1 MRSGFRLSC
10 VWVSI
15 QLVSVVS
22 AATIKST
29 CGMVKFKPA
38 KSENEEALCAI
49 SPSPTAATSMKTKVQ
64 CSWAC
69 AHSGDTCAAGFNFK
83 EQQALCEM
91 FANPPTTLEVQQ
103 DCEYYTVC
111 TPNSTAYYF
120 TACSVKLYIALAFI
134 RLSVLS
140 SHVEFLT
147 CIDTCSYECSTCRSN
162 TNIIVKQ

>member
-1 MRSGFRLSC
+1 MRFGFQLSC

-22 AATIKST
+22 ATTQET

-38 KSENEEALCAI
+38 KSENEEALCAT
-49 SPSPTAATSMKTKVQ
+49 SPSPTAAISMKTKVQ

-91 FANPPTTLEVQQ
+91 FANPPTTLQVQQ

-111 TPNSTAYYF
+111 TCLCHLCIVIYYV
-120 TACSVKLYIALAFI
+120 TLQYVVIYHSHAIIAT
-134 RLSVLS
+134 R
-140 SHVEFLT
+140 
-147 CIDTCSYECSTCRSN
+147 N
-162 TNIIVKQ
+162 TTMRG